1 MALEELNQEF
11 ACPQCNAPM
20 RVRRRRSDGNPFLSC
35 SNWKP
40 KGKGC
45 NGTRN
50 IDGSVGRQGSASGP
64 DVNIESDGVELL
76 ARRVQWVDGSLDRA
90 GFECE
95 YIAVGGGW
103 RALPITDPRVVSTTT
118 AWIAFTDL
126 PESFHPADEQT
137 RRVAGLVKKLIQRGT
152 NPPLAPQT
160 EIQVLASVGISARTS
175 EYDLSPTIDD
185 SDRDLLLSMELGAA
199 DSPAPDNSLRYDSP
213 EEKTFHLE
221 LLPRLFGLR
230 AVSRVLP
237 QASLER
243 LARGLGHTD
252 SSTLFGARRIDF
264 LAIPDNDSLRPLA
277 IEIDGLQHNDAE
289 AIDEERSKLLE
300 TVGVSTVRIPVEEI
314 RRGQGPSLDKLT
326 GSLSEGFFGETRR
339 AAAGMIP
346 AAVNRAVWGLL
357 TAVEQGFLAGDS
369 WHVHIDTDIPGFP
382 DLIASELSAVCAV
395 EALWGKAITPKTIR
409 IDSGGANSLYRQN
422 GLDFEPDT
430 DLVAEQSQFD
440 LWLEVKCHSEPLD
453 TLPSPTV
460 DGAPV
465 VVVRPAQLPVGLPFG
480 RVVGATTRAQP
491 LISPAQREPILERL
505 LNIYFAKPRFRQGQL
520 PAINEVLDGRDSV
533 VLLPTGA
540 GKSLIYQFAGL
551 LLPGVTIIVDPIVA
565 LIEDQVRSLAVH
577 GINNTVGI
585 SSYALRQRG
594 MGGRDAI
601 LDRVAEAGLQFVFLS
616 PERLQIPAFRRHI
629 KELKVSTLINL
640 CVVDEAHCISEWGH
654 DFKTSYLG
662 IGQTLRG
669 LSADSANQAAPIVAL
684 TGTASR
690 SVLRDVLI
698 ELEINPSASANTLI
712 RPTSFDRQELEF
724 HIVSAKPD
732 EAAAT
737 LRALLKR
744 IPRDFGRSETK
755 FFRPQGRFSN
765 SGLIFSR
772 TVADRDRGILA
783 TRDIVSSTINEQ
795 VGIYSGKAPAGHEN
809 NWDNEKRRQASDFM
823 TNGLTALVSTS
834 AFGMGIDKQNIRW
847 IVHNGMP
854 DSIEAYYQQAGRAG
868 RDGQRSICYLLFT
881 EFSEDMSRQFLEVN
895 LEEARTL
902 KDKVARSDRDDIA
915 SAMYFLLE
923 TFRGAQ
929 SELHNLVTTLRLLG
943 DLDRP
948 HSVELPK
955 DDAAEKSLYRLRI
968 LGILDDYMVDFQS
981 RKLIA
986 SVRAQTTQG
995 VMDQVLRYVRRYQ
1008 PGREIAIQRRLEPNL
1023 TQPLDDFSE
1032 LAAGELISYVYE
1044 TIEGARRRSLREMW
1058 LAAKEGNGEALR
1070 RRILDYLS
1078 EGDTTGQLEDLLKE
1092 KTFSLMPWVDLLVH
1106 ADGTTTADL
1115 RGNSARL
1122 LVSEPDNPG
1131 LLLVRAWSELVID
1144 GGDADQFAYNF
1155 FQMLDSCTNRYEL
1168 PSEEVSQ
1175 SVRFL
1180 LGAISQRQSDEA
1192 AALTMATLSAHNRRE
1207 DLKDAITA
1215 LMKSEAIGPLAATEY
1230 LCAELATA
1238 ASGPLAT

>member
-1 MALEELNQEF
+1 
-11 ACPQCNAPM
+11 M
-20 RVRRRRSDGNPFLSC
+20 RVKNRNSDGNPFLSC
-35 SNWKP
+35 SKWQRG
-40 KGKGC
+40 GKGC

-50 IDGSVGRQGSASGP
+50 IDGSVGRQGTASEPNG
-64 DVNIESDGVELL
+64 DIDSGGVELL

-95 YIAVGGGW
+95 YVAVGGGW
-103 RALPITDPRVVSTTT
+103 RALATTDPRIVSTPT
-118 AWIAFTDL
+118 AWVAFTDL

-160 EIQVLASVGISARTS
+160 EMRALSSLAITAKSSENDLTPIISDA
-175 EYDLSPTIDD
+175 
-185 SDRDLLLSMELGAA
+185 DRDLLLAMDLGVA
-199 DSPAPDNSLRYDSP
+199 DPPEADNSLRYDSS

-221 LLPRLFGLR
+221 IVPKLFGSN
-230 AVSRVLP
+230 AVQRVLP

-243 LARGLGHTD
+243 LARGLGNTD
-252 SSTLFGARRIDF
+252 GSTLFGARRIDF
-264 LAIPDNDSLRPLA
+264 LAIPDNQSPRPLA
-277 IEIDGLQHNDAE
+277 IEIDGLQHKDAE

-314 RRGQGPSLDKLT
+314 RKGQGPSLDKLKA
-326 GSLSEGFFGETRR
+326 SLSEGFFGQTRN
-339 AAAGMIP
+339 AVAGMIP

-357 TAVEQGFLAGDS
+357 TAVEQGFLVGDS
-369 WHVHIDTDIPGFP
+369 WHIHIDTDIPDLP

-395 EALWGKAITPKTIR
+395 EALWGKAITPETIQ
-409 IDSGGANSLYRQN
+409 IDSASARCLYRQE
-422 GLDFEPDT
+422 GLNFERDPAE
-430 DLVAEQSQFD
+430 VSEQSQVD
-440 LWLEVKCHSEPLD
+440 LWLEIKCNSEPLD
-453 TLPSPTV
+453 ALPTPIV

-465 VVVRPAQLPVGLPFG
+465 VAVRPAQLPVDLPFG

-491 LISPAQREPILERL
+491 LLNPGQREPILQRL

-520 PAINEVLDGRDSV
+520 PAINEALDGRDAV

-585 SSYALRQRG
+585 SSFALRQSG
-594 MGGRDAI
+594 TGGRDEI

-616 PERLQIPAFRRHI
+616 PERLQMPAFRRHI
-629 KELKVSTLINL
+629 KELKVSTLVNL

-654 DFKTSYLG
+654 DFRTSYLG

-669 LSADSANQAAPIVAL
+669 LSADSRNAAAPILAL

-724 HIVSAKPD
+724 HIVSARPD
-732 EAAAT
+732 EASAT

-744 IPRDFGRSETK
+744 IPKDFGRSETK
-755 FFRPQGRFSN
+755 FFRPQGRSSN
-765 SGLIFSR
+765 GGLIFTR
-772 TVADRDRGILA
+772 TVVDRERGIIA
-783 TRDIVSSTINEQ
+783 TRDIVTSTISEP
-795 VGIYSGKAPAGHEN
+795 VGIYSGKAPAGYHN
-809 NWDNEKRRQASDFM
+809 NWDKEKRQQASDYM
-823 TNGLTALVSTS
+823 NNGLTALVSTS

-847 IVHNGMP
+847 VVHNGMP

-881 EFSEDMSRQFLEVN
+881 EFSEEMSRQFLEAD
-895 LEEARTL
+895 LEKARVL
-902 KDKVARSDRDDIA
+902 QGKVARSDRDDIA

-923 TFRGAQ
+923 TFKGAS
-929 SELHNLVTTLRLLG
+929 SELSDLVTTLRRLG

-948 HSVELPK
+948 HTVELPK

-981 RKLIA
+981 KKLIA
-986 SVRAQTTQG
+986 SVRAQTTSG

-1008 PGREIAIQRRLEPNL
+1008 PGREIAIQKRLETKL
-1023 TQPLDDFSE
+1023 GLPLDGFAE

-1058 LAAKEGNGEALR
+1058 LAAKEGDGEALR

-1092 KTFSLMPWVDLLVH
+1092 KTFSLTPWVDLLVH

-1131 LLLVRAWSELVID
+1131 LLLVRAWSEIVID
-1144 GGDADQFAYNF
+1144 EGDADQFAYNF
-1155 FQMLDSCTNRYEL
+1155 DLMLHSCTNRYEL
-1168 PSEEVSQ
+1168 PGEEIAQ
-1175 SVRFL
+1175 TIRFL
-1180 LGAISQRQSDEA
+1180 VSAIGQRQDDEA
-1192 AALTMATLSAHNRRE
+1192 AALTMATLSAHNRRS
-1207 DLKDAITA
+1207 DLQDAIAT
-1215 LMKSEAIGPLAATEY
+1215 LMRSDAIGPLAAIEF
-1230 LCAELATA
+1230 LHAELTA
-1238 ASGPLAT
+1238 ATSGPLAT